1 MYTEKCYGQIVELYN
16 MPAIKNKSTLYM
28 FEVAY
33 SLADTNKNDEAE
45 RIYEYLLERSPKNT
59 SILNNLHILKKRKG
73 DIDSAYDLISKAYK
87 ITKSDEI
94 ISKNYSSM
102 YDIVEERKQID
113 EQFKVALIRLQKEN
127 DFVLEKLRNFL
138 LAAKKDSDFKNG
150 IIPIASWK
158 FKVLMKTDEQ
168 KADSLKEQWLDRGYL
183 RRTGDRGNYQEH
195 VYQINPYIET
205 NINKIK
211 GNKIPAVWIKG
222 IENINGEKLASLKY
236 FEVLEAIQKIRKKY
250 KCIIER
256 DINELTINYIM
267 NNYKSVV
274 VLSGSMVETLLIYY
288 CEKKKIQIIDYSKN
302 QRNISKKLYD
312 ADLGD
317 LLNYFQIHGML
328 DDILVHMGNISRIS
342 RNFIHPGKEL
352 RDTEELNEAKAS
364 ICFISAIEIL
374 FAICSRAT

>member
-1 MYTEKCYGQIVELYN
+1 
-16 MPAIKNKSTLYM
+16 
-28 FEVAY
+28 
-33 SLADTNKNDEAE
+33 
-45 RIYEYLLERSPKNT
+45 
-59 SILNNLHILKKRKG
+59 
-73 DIDSAYDLISKAYK
+73 
-87 ITKSDEI
+87 
-94 ISKNYSSM
+94 
-102 YDIVEERKQID
+102 
-113 EQFKVALIRLQKEN
+113 
-127 DFVLEKLRNFL
+127 
-138 LAAKKDSDFKNG
+138 
-150 IIPIASWK
+150 
-158 FKVLMKTDEQ
+158 
-168 KADSLKEQWLDRGYL
+168 
-183 RRTGDRGNYQEH
+183 
-195 VYQINPYIET
+195 
-205 NINKIK
+205 
-211 GNKIPAVWIKG
+211 
-222 IENINGEKLASLKY
+222 
-236 FEVLEAIQKIRKKY
+236 
-250 KCIIER
+250 
-256 DINELTINYIM
+256 LTINYIM